1 MQKIKILG
9 VTISGLALSLF
20 AGTAFI
26 SYNQA
31 FASTNNPNSVVGSG
45 EFNQDVAAGIQQVN
59 NDKDAQNL
67 QQEVDDQDNKLA
79 GDEDADVDEIDGE
92 NNQDE
97 IDTEIELDQPE
108 NSGDDVQT
116 QTDVKAGID
125 GASNND
131 SHVDKND

>member
-9 VTISGLALSLF
+9 VIISGLALSLF

-31 FASTNNPNSVVGSG
+31 FASTNNPNSAVGSG

-67 QQEVDDQDNKLA
+67 QQEVDDQDNKL
-79 GDEDADVDEIDGE
+79 
-92 NNQDE
+92 
-97 IDTEIELDQPE
+97 DQPE